1 MRELFSYPGNCSP
14 HPFLVFGL
22 LIEKQTSELSSS
34 LLCAVSMFPFNKV
47 VKTFLHAWI
56 CTFIVVHS
64 SLDLTN
70 EDVRP
75 LLLTKSCNSLNGIK
89 FTIVK

>member
-56 CTFIVVHS
+56 CTFFHS
-64 SLDLTN
+64 STLKSRFN
-70 EDVRP
+70 ERGCHATFVD
-75 LLLTKSCNSLNGIK
+75 
-89 FTIVK
+89 